1 MKTTKQFVHK
11 ILLPYLHIQISQLRS
26 QENQRMAWLLDYWFV
41 HKSHEFLDWWS
52 KHTQPSWDTI
62 DKIGIDLWKRPNRIK
77 NPNLLEPQ
85 YKPPNWGS
93 IPQFTLR
100 NLVMGFWN
108 KTWDKHGLVP
118 RHALACSLG
127 ATFGCPKVTLVSAH
141 KTLWSNFVWFIGR
154 LLLWWDC
161 KTCWG
166 GHECESF
173 EPLGSSKHKKS

>member
-1 MKTTKQFVHK
+1 MFSIANGFLFLSQIVFTCNTPWSLPRFNERKDKVGTLLFSENHWTTMKTTKQFVHK
-11 ILLPYLHIQISQLRS
+11 ILLPYLHIQISQFTS

-100 NLVMGFWN
+100 NWVMGFWN
-108 KTWDKHGLVP
+108 KTWDKHGLSQDTLWLVPLGQPSVVP
-118 RHALACSLG
+118 RWH
-127 ATFGCPKVTLVSAH
+127 
-141 KTLWSNFVWFIGR
+141 
-154 LLLWWDC
+154 
-161 KTCWG
+161 
-166 GHECESF
+166 
-173 EPLGSSKHKKS
+173 